1 MRLTF
6 SLIALLL
13 IVRPVF
19 GQSVQVIGGNV
30 FWKSSAGQI
39 ATRLTTTGHD
49 TEPTL
54 SPDGQKVAFLR
65 NTDDSIGSGS
75 GLHLALDVWIIG
87 IDGKN
92 ERRVLQARED
102 QDPERTLAGL
112 TNLQFSPDGRT
123 LYVVGA
129 GWATSWG
136 VHAVDVASGK
146 DWFVTAGDSVEVI
159 RSGRYNGDLVIRQG
173 RHRPNGGGMYDV
185 ILVVD
190 PHGRDVAVVGEADA
204 PGFELRLARF
214 RGDTTRH

>member
-65 NTDDSIGSGS
+65 NTGDSIGSGS
-75 GLHLALDVWIIG
+75 GRHLAPVVWLVG
-87 IDGKN
+87 IDGKT
-92 ERRVLQARED
+92 ERRVLR
-102 QDPERTLAGL
+102 AG
-112 TNLQFSPDGRT
+112 
-123 LYVVGA
+123 A
-129 GWATSWG
+129 A
-136 VHAVDVASGK
+136 
-146 DWFVTAGDSVEVI
+146 
-159 RSGRYNGDLVIRQG
+159 
-173 RHRPNGGGMYDV
+173 
-185 ILVVD
+185 
-190 PHGRDVAVVGEADA
+190 
-204 PGFELRLARF
+204 
-214 RGDTTRH
+214 